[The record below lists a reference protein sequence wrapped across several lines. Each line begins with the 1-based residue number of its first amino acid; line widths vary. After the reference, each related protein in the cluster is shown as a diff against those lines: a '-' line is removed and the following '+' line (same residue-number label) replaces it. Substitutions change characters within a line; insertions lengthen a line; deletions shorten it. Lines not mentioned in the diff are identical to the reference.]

1 MNNNNNESEF
11 QDYIGQ
17 FGKNYGT
24 TSEMNDRLN
33 IWLENKKEVD
43 GLNAANEGTGVTFGM
58 NSTSDMTEA
67 EFLEMQG
74 FGAPNKPNNSNS
86 SDSSSNS
93 TGGGSRRLQQDL
105 SIDWRAQNKVHEV
118 KNQGSCGSCWAF
130 AAATVQESMQAIK
143 NDAPVVRLSE
153 QEGVDCDQRSY
164 GCSGGWMSYYWQMS
178 AEIGSSSNEAYKYE
192 ATDGAC
198 RNQQNKTIV
207 SRAKENSI
215 KKIHYS
221 DMREQ
226 LQQGPLSIA
235 VAAGNSCWRYYESGI
250 LSEENNCPTGLDHGV
265 AIVGLNDTGDK
276 PYWIIQNS
284 WGKYWGNEG
293 FIWIAVEEGDGTS
306 AMNTHVEAMDVEE
319 GYPDPDG
326 DDEEDKDD
334 DDQCDVD
341 ELQNYGMCSEDSEC
355 RGKRHCSKYGFCM
368 GEDECDKKEPD
379 NCDVDESQNPLG
391 PS

>member
-1 MNNNNNESEF
+1 MNNNNESEF

-24 TSEMNDRLN
+24 TSEMIDRLN

-326 DDEEDKDD
+326 DDEEDKDN